1 MTARPSQDADRSV
14 QRDGAS
20 PLCVMLRFDAD
31 APRTL
36 RESFRRRGAIVIE
49 HDNPLEA
56 MAELCAWASQES
68 GAAGSR
74 AILLLLDP
82 PAEGD
87 AHALVAAVERH
98 LPGTVVAAYRA
109 ADPSTI
115 RAVRSSDL
123 IGDEGHARDDEEPQ
137 PLTPVV
143 VPRSA
148 EELAPM
154 MSRRASMTSATG
166 PVLRLTPPLDDDPDE
181 TVRTSAASSADQL
194 TREELAML
202 LDSDPACDPEQDA
215 VEDDREET
223 KGT

>member
-1 MTARPSQDADRSV
+1 
-14 QRDGAS
+14 
-20 PLCVMLRFDAD
+20 
-31 APRTL
+31 
-36 RESFRRRGAIVIE
+36 
-49 HDNPLEA
+49 
-56 MAELCAWASQES
+56 LCAWASQES

-82 PAEGD
+82 PAKGD

-148 EELAPM
+148 EELDPM

-202 LDSDPACDPEQDA
+202 LDSDPAAILNRMPLRTIARRRRGHDA
-215 VEDDREET
+215 DTEHITVASRTEVDVSWSS
-223 KGT
+223 